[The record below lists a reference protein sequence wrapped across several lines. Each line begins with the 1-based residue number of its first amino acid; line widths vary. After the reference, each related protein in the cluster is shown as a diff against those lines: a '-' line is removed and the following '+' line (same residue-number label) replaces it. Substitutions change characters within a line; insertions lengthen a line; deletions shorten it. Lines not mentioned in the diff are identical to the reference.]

1 MRDESS
7 PGNHR
12 DRHTDAPGE
21 PIAGG
26 PFKRPASEDAFSLES
41 ADLDGQGHLIAKA
54 VAAALDDL
62 EEERYTVETALR
74 VVGFVIWVAAR
85 RYYQRGNRRGRE
97 VATEETRPQRL
108 RWSPKHAR

>member
-1 MRDESS
+1 MRDQSP

-21 PIAGG
+21 PIAGA
-26 PFKRPASEDAFSLES
+26 FNRPASEDAFSLES
-41 ADLDGQGHLIAKA
+41 ADLDGQGDLITKA

-74 VVGFVIWVAAR
+74 AVGYVIWVAAR
-85 RYYQRGNRRGRE
+85 RHYQRGNRRGRE
-97 VATEETRPQRL
+97 VTAEETRPRRL